1 MPSAG
6 IVVVSG
12 EDARDEAGVVSG
24 LLHVVAGGHEA
35 ETEADTGEAEIEAAA
50 PAVFGQVEDKR

>member
-12 EDARDEAGVVSG
+12 EDARDEAAVVPG

-35 ETEADTGEAEIEAAA
+35 EADTGEAEIEAAA
-50 PAVFGQVEDKR
+50 PAVFGRVEYKR

>member
-12 EDARDEAGVVSG
+12 EDACDDAAVVPG

-35 ETEADTGEAEIEAAA
+35 EADTGEAEIEAAA
-50 PAVFGQVEDKR
+50 PAVFGHVEDKI

>member
-12 EDARDEAGVVSG
+12 EDARAEAGVVSG

-35 ETEADTGEAEIEAAA
+35 EADTSEAEIEAAA
-50 PAVFGQVEDKR
+50 PAVFGHVEVKR

>member
-12 EDARDEAGVVSG
+12 EDARAEAGVVSG
-24 LLHVVAGGHEA
+24 LLQVVAGGHEA
-35 ETEADTGEAEIEAAA
+35 EADTSEAEIEAAA
-50 PAVFGQVEDKR
+50 PAVFGHVEDKR